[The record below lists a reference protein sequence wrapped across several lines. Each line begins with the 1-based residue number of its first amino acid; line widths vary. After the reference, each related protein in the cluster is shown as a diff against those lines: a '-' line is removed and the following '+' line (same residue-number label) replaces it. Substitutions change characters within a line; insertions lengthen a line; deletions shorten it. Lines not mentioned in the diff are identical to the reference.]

1 MRLLS
6 YRPKPDT
13 GIICPIAVR
22 KKQRDKRNQ
31 QSRDGTTNCFHKQKF
46 YPMESEMSARTCIA
60 VDSTCDLPAKFI
72 QQHNIEVLPIYI
84 NHAKGQELDY
94 RDPQT
99 MLNFY
104 KNHSRAVYG
113 LAQSDPLSVNDMTEI
128 LKERLLP
135 KYDLVQ
141 VVTINSKKSDVFKR
155 VSEAALVNEPRFR
168 ELEKNEGRT
177 PFRIRLYD
185 SMSMFTGHALL
196 VYELVKRVHADK
208 LPLNKA
214 IREIDNMRDQVYG
227 YLIPNDLSY
236 MRERRHLRKGD
247 NNISWINFQ
256 LASAL
261 NLRPIVQ
268 LHRGATDK
276 IDTGKGFLGSLEKLF
291 THVKKQIQQG
301 LTSEII
307 AMSYGGLLD
316 DIKDEPILLE
326 FREFCKQHNIK
337 TMLSMMSMTGAI
349 NVGPKSFALSFA
361 TDKDLV

>member
-1 MRLLS
+1 
-6 YRPKPDT
+6 
-13 GIICPIAVR
+13 
-22 KKQRDKRNQ
+22 
-31 QSRDGTTNCFHKQKF
+31 
-46 YPMESEMSARTCIA
+46 METKSMSSRTCIA

-84 NHAKGQELDY
+84 NYEGGQALDY

-99 MLNFY
+99 MLDFY
-104 KNHSRAVYG
+104 KNHSKQQFG
-113 LAQSDPLSVNDMTEI
+113 LAQSDPLSVNDMTNI

-135 KYDLVQ
+135 RYDLVQ
-141 VVTINSKKSDVFKR
+141 VVTINSKKSEVYKR
-155 VSEAALVNEPRFR
+155 VSEAALVNEPKFR

-196 VYELVKRVHADK
+196 VYELVKKVQVENM
-208 LPLNKA
+208 PLNKA

-236 MRERRHLRKGD
+236 MRDRRHLRKGD
-247 NNISWINFQ
+247 NNISWVNFK
-256 LASAL
+256 LASML
-261 NLRPIVQ
+261 NVRPIVQ

-276 IDTGKGFLGSLEKLF
+276 IDTGKGFLGALEKLF
-291 THVKKQIQQG
+291 DHVRKQINQG
-301 LTSEII
+301 LTSEVI
-307 AMSYGGLLD
+307 AMSYGGLLEE
-316 DIKDEPILLE
+316 IKDEPVLVE
-326 FREFCKQHNIK
+326 FREFCKERDIK

-361 TDKDLV
+361 TDKDLVS

>member
-1 MRLLS
+1 
-6 YRPKPDT
+6 
-13 GIICPIAVR
+13 
-22 KKQRDKRNQ
+22 
-31 QSRDGTTNCFHKQKF
+31 
-46 YPMESEMSARTCIA
+46 
-60 VDSTCDLPAKFI
+60 
-72 QQHNIEVLPIYI
+72 
-84 NHAKGQELDY
+84 
-94 RDPQT
+94 
-99 MLNFY
+99 
-104 KNHSRAVYG
+104 
-113 LAQSDPLSVNDMTEI
+113 MTHI

-155 VSEAALVNEPRFR
+155 VSEAALINEPKFR
-168 ELEKNEGRT
+168 EMEKNEGRT
-177 PFRIRLYD
+177 PFRIRLCD

-196 VYELVKRVHADK
+196 VYELVKRIHVDK
-208 LPLNKA
+208 APLNRA
-214 IREIDNMRDQVYG
+214 VRDIDNMRDQVYG
-227 YLIPNDLSY
+227 YIIPNDLSY

-276 IDTGKGFLGSLEKLF
+276 LDTGKGFLGAMEKLF
-291 THVKKQIQQG
+291 EHVKKQIAQG
-301 LTSEII
+301 LTSEVVT
-307 AMSYGGLLD
+307 MSYGGLLEE
-316 DIKDEPILLE
+316 IKDESIMIN
-326 FREFCKQHNIK
+326 FREYCKQYNVK

>member
-1 MRLLS
+1 
-6 YRPKPDT
+6 
-13 GIICPIAVR
+13 
-22 KKQRDKRNQ
+22 
-31 QSRDGTTNCFHKQKF
+31 
-46 YPMESEMSARTCIA
+46 MSARTCIA

-84 NHAKGQELDY
+84 NYDGGQAMDY
-94 RDPQT
+94 RDPQA

-104 KNHSRAVYG
+104 KNHSKAQFG
-113 LAQSDPLSVNDMTEI
+113 LAQSDPLSVSDMTEI
-128 LKERLLP
+128 LRDRLLP
-135 KYDLVQ
+135 NYDLVQ

-155 VSEAALVNEPRFR
+155 VSEAALVNEPKFR
-168 ELEKNEGRT
+168 AMEKNEGRI

-196 VYELVKRVHADK
+196 VYELVKRIQVDQLA
-208 LPLNKA
+208 LNKS

-247 NNISWINFQ
+247 NNISWINFK

-276 IDTGKGFLGSLEKLF
+276 IDTGKGFLGAMEKLF
-291 THVKKQIQQG
+291 IHVKKQVAQG
-301 LTSEII
+301 LTSEVI
-307 AMSYGGLLD
+307 AMSYGGLLEE
-316 DIKDEPILLE
+316 IKDEPIMVE
-326 FREFCKQHNIK
+326 FRDYCSQHKIK

-361 TDKDLV
+361 TDRNLA

>member
-1 MRLLS
+1 
-6 YRPKPDT
+6 
-13 GIICPIAVR
+13 
-22 KKQRDKRNQ
+22 
-31 QSRDGTTNCFHKQKF
+31 
-46 YPMESEMSARTCIA
+46 MSARTCIA

-84 NHAKGQELDY
+84 NYDGGQAMDY
-94 RDPQT
+94 RDPQI
-99 MLNFY
+99 MQNFY
-104 KNHSRAVYG
+104 KNHSKQQFG
-113 LAQSDPLSVNDMTEI
+113 LAQSDPLSVNDMTDI
-128 LKERLLP
+128 LKKRLLP

-155 VSEAALVNEPRFR
+155 VTEAALVNEPKFR
-168 ELEKNEGRT
+168 ELEKNEPGRT

-196 VYELVKRVHADK
+196 VYELVKRIHVDNM
-208 LPLNKA
+208 PLNKS

-236 MRERRHLRKGD
+236 MRDRRHLRKGD
-247 NNISWINFQ
+247 NNISWINFK

-268 LHRGATDK
+268 LHRGSTDK
-276 IDTGKGFLGSLEKLF
+276 IDTGKGFLGAMEKLF
-291 THVKKQIQQG
+291 VHVKKQVKQG
-301 LTSEII
+301 LTSEVV
-307 AMSYGGLLD
+307 AMSYGGLLEE
-316 DIKDEPILLE
+316 IKDEPIMVE
-326 FREFCKQHNIK
+326 FREFCKQHNVK

>member
-1 MRLLS
+1 
-6 YRPKPDT
+6 
-13 GIICPIAVR
+13 
-22 KKQRDKRNQ
+22 
-31 QSRDGTTNCFHKQKF
+31 
-46 YPMESEMSARTCIA
+46 MSARTCIA

-84 NHAKGQELDY
+84 NYDGGQAMDY
-94 RDPQT
+94 RDPQI
-99 MLNFY
+99 MQNFY
-104 KNHSRAVYG
+104 KNHSKQQFG
-113 LAQSDPLSVNDMTEI
+113 LAQSDPLSVNDMTDI
-128 LKERLLP
+128 LKKRLLP

-155 VSEAALVNEPRFR
+155 VSEAALVNEPKFR
-168 ELEKNEGRT
+168 EMEKNEPGRA

-196 VYELVKRVHADK
+196 VYELVKRIHVDNM
-208 LPLNKA
+208 PLNKS

-236 MRERRHLRKGD
+236 MRDRRHLRKGD
-247 NNISWINFQ
+247 NNISWINFK

-276 IDTGKGFLGSLEKLF
+276 IDTGKGFLGAMEKLF
-291 THVKKQIQQG
+291 EHVKKQIKQG
-301 LTSEII
+301 LTSEVV
-307 AMSYGGLLD
+307 AMSYGGLLEE
-316 DIKDEPILLE
+316 IKDEPIMVE
-326 FREFCKQHNIK
+326 FREFCKQHNVK

>member
-1 MRLLS
+1 MTS
-6 YRPKPDT
+6 
-13 GIICPIAVR
+13 
-22 KKQRDKRNQ
+22 
-31 QSRDGTTNCFHKQKF
+31 
-46 YPMESEMSARTCIA
+46 RTCIA
-60 VDSTCDLPAKFI
+60 VDSSCDLPAKFI
-72 QQHNIEVLPIYI
+72 EQHNIEVLPIYI
-84 NHAKGQELDY
+84 NYDGGQAMDY

-104 KNHSRAVYG
+104 KNHSKAQFG
-113 LAQSDPLSVNDMTEI
+113 LAQSDPLSVNDMTHI

-141 VVTINSKKSDVFKR
+141 VITINSKKSEVYKR
-155 VSEAALVNEPRFR
+155 VSEAALINEPKFR
-168 ELEKNEGRT
+168 ELEKTEGRI

-196 VYELVKRVHADK
+196 VYELVKKIHVENI
-208 LPLNKA
+208 PLSRA
-214 IREIDNMRDQVYG
+214 IRIIDTMRDEVYG

-236 MRERRHLRKGD
+236 MRDRRHLRKGD
-247 NNISWINFQ
+247 NNISWVNFK
-256 LASAL
+256 LAGMF
-261 NLRPIVQ
+261 NVRPIVQ
-268 LHRGATDK
+268 LHRGSTDK
-276 IDTGKGFLGSLEKLF
+276 IGTGKGFLGALEKLF
-291 THVKKQIQQG
+291 DHVRKQIKQG
-301 LTSEII
+301 LTSDVI

-316 DIKDEPILLE
+316 EIKDEWILVE

>member
-1 MRLLS
+1 
-6 YRPKPDT
+6 
-13 GIICPIAVR
+13 
-22 KKQRDKRNQ
+22 
-31 QSRDGTTNCFHKQKF
+31 
-46 YPMESEMSARTCIA
+46 METKSMSSRTCIA

-84 NHAKGQELDY
+84 NYEGGQALDY

-99 MLNFY
+99 MLDFY
-104 KNHSRAVYG
+104 KNHSKQQFG
-113 LAQSDPLSVNDMTEI
+113 LAQSDPLSVNDMTHI

-135 KYDLVQ
+135 RYDLVQ
-141 VVTINSKKSDVFKR
+141 VVTINSKKSEVYKR
-155 VSEAALVNEPRFR
+155 VSEAALVNEPKFR
-168 ELEKNEGRT
+168 EMEKNEGRA

-196 VYELVKRVHADK
+196 VYELVKKVQTENM
-208 LPLNKA
+208 PLNKA

-236 MRERRHLRKGD
+236 MRDRRHLRKGD
-247 NNISWINFQ
+247 NNISWVNFK
-256 LASAL
+256 LASML
-261 NLRPIVQ
+261 NVRPIVQ

-276 IDTGKGFLGSLEKLF
+276 IDTGKGFLGALEKLF
-291 THVKKQIQQG
+291 NHVRKQINQG
-301 LTSEII
+301 LTSEVI

-316 DIKDEPILLE
+316 EIKDEPILVE
-326 FREFCKQHNIK
+326 FREFCKENDIK

-361 TDKDLV
+361 TDKDLVS